1 MNTNAFKVKRIEL
14 GLSQDDLADQTK
26 INRARIS
33 MFENGVL
40 KLKDDEL
47 WRLKKALNSDFSN
60 PDF

>member
-1 MNTNAFKVKRIEL
+1 MNVSAFKNRRVEL
-14 GLSQDDLADQTK
+14 GLSQDDLAEQTK

-47 WRLKKALNSDFSN
+47 WRLKKALKADFTN
-60 PDF
+60 PNF